1 MCQSVLH
8 CEEDPREVQPT
19 RKDYFYLL
27 VSPCGWLAL
36 LFLGHSEAD
45 HDYREAWR
53 RNLLNL
59 RQAGNREKGLES
71 VPPVTDLQ
79 LDPAPKVATNSVLKV
94 APPPGVQVISA
105 STRVAFQS
113 QTITEGHLHE
123 LWALLLS
130 RCGLQVCLHMLSS
143 EGGVLV
149 FNRIVHSLLHK
160 VIIVHSRMKSRG

>member
-1 MCQSVLH
+1 MAMTLALVSISSKVTELKFLVGLWCGSKGGSASQFFIMRKT
-8 CEEDPREVQPT
+8 REVQPT
-19 RKDYFYLL
+19 RTDYFYLL
-27 VSPCGWLAL
+27 VSPCGWLAP

-59 RQAGNREKGLES
+59 RQAENREKGLES

-105 STRVAFQS
+105 
-113 QTITEGHLHE
+113 
-123 LWALLLS
+123 
-130 RCGLQVCLHMLSS
+130 
-143 EGGVLV
+143 
-149 FNRIVHSLLHK
+149 
-160 VIIVHSRMKSRG
+160 